1 MTGRWVMLP
10 AVMVLLTLTTL
21 LASSPG
27 RADVYAIALKCRP
40 LLRIEPGLGWAA
52 ELSLNGQSYRVIL
65 VEDGRVRWRVKERLG
80 GEVRGWMD
88 VDVRAPKNA
97 PPVRVR
103 VFSGF
108 DGRYLRLYGLV
119 LSGVSELKDFE
130 MSLLEVRN
138 GMERRVVRIRDCV
151 VVHRLTRDVTRLPVN
166 LSVSVL
172 PREGVVGER
181 LIVCGE
187 LRDVVFGVP
196 VTDGL
201 TISFKGCGL
210 DRSVSVHPDASGWFR
225 TSVKVEEPGM
235 LTVEVKFD
243 GGDLYQ
249 SASKQ
254 VTCTFLERARL
265 RLIAVS
271 DGDRAFKLQAVLTD
285 YRGTPI
291 PNARIL
297 LLENYSILSNRAVS
311 EWVTGPDGK
320 TPPLLVVPKR
330 PGRFVYVAMF
340 PGGSLVTPSF
350 SNPVTVVVETV
361 RVRARAAAK
370 GARGGGEKPQNLPC
384 VPVIPLRPRSRRPE
398 AA

>member
-1 MTGRWVMLP
+1 MPGRGVALP
-10 AVMVLLTLTTL
+10 AVLALSVLAL
-21 LASSPG
+21 LAPSPG
-27 RADVYAIALKCRP
+27 LADVYAIALKCYP
-40 LLRIEPGLGWAA
+40 ILRVEPGLGWAA
-52 ELSLNGQSYRVIL
+52 ELSLNGKSYRVTL
-65 VEDGRVRWRVKERLG
+65 VEDGRVRWKVRERLG
-80 GEVRGWMD
+80 GEVRGW
-88 VDVRAPKNA
+88 VDVNVQAPKDA
-97 PPVRVR
+97 PPVQARAYA
-103 VFSGF
+103 GF

-130 MSLLEVRN
+130 LSLLEVR
-138 GMERRVVRIRDCV
+138 GGRERRVVRIRDCI
-151 VVHRLTRDVTRLPVN
+151 VHRLTRDVTRLPVG

-181 LIVCGE
+181 VIVCGE

-196 VTDGL
+196 ITDGL

-225 TSVKVEEPGM
+225 ASVKVNEPGL
-235 LTVEVKFD
+235 LTIEVKFN
-243 GGDLYQ
+243 GGNLYQ
-249 SASKQ
+249 SASKRI
-254 VTCTFLERARL
+254 TCTFLERARL
-265 RLIAVS
+265 RLIAMP
-271 DGDRAFKLQAVLTD
+271 DGDRAFKLRAVLTNH
-285 YRGTPI
+285 RGAPI

-320 TPPLLVVPKR
+320 TPPLLVIPKR

-340 PGGSLVTPSF
+340 PGGSLVAPSF

-361 RVRARAAAK
+361 QVPARVNAK
-370 GARGGGEKPQNLPC
+370 GARRGGKKPRNLPC
-384 VPVIPLRPRSRRPE
+384 VPVVPLRPRSRRSW

>member
-1 MTGRWVMLP
+1 MPGRGVAPP
-10 AVMVLLTLTTL
+10 AVLALSILAL
-21 LASSPG
+21 LAPSPG
-27 RADVYAIALKCRP
+27 LADAYAIALKCHP
-40 LLRIEPGLGWAA
+40 ILRVEPGLGWAA
-52 ELSLNGQSYRVIL
+52 ELLLDEKSYRVTL
-65 VEDGRVRWRVKERLG
+65 VEDGQVRWKVKERLG
-80 GEVRGWMD
+80 GKVRGW
-88 VDVRAPKNA
+88 VDVGVQAPKDA
-97 PPVRVR
+97 PSVQVRVYA
-103 VFSGF
+103 GF

-119 LSGVSELKDFE
+119 LSGVGEFKDFE
-130 MSLLEVRN
+130 LSLLEVR
-138 GMERRVVRIRDCV
+138 GGRERRVVRIRDCV

-181 LIVCGE
+181 VIVCGE

-225 TSVKVEEPGM
+225 ASVEVNEPGL
-235 LTVEVKFD
+235 LTIEVKFD
-243 GGDLYQ
+243 GGNLYQ
-249 SASKQ
+249 PASKR

-265 RLIAVS
+265 RLIATP
-271 DGDRAFKLQAVLTD
+271 DGDRAFRLQAVLTNH
-285 YRGTPI
+285 RGDPI

-320 TPPLLVVPKR
+320 TPPLLVIPKR

-361 RVRARAAAK
+361 RVPARVTAK
-370 GARGGGEKPQNLPC
+370 GTRGGGEKPQNLPC
-384 VPVIPLRPRSRRPE
+384 VPVVPLRPRSRRSG